1 MDNPGDRAEIVTAAL
16 RQHGRILLCHRSAQR
31 LHYPNLWA
39 FPGGNVEA
47 GETAEQ
53 ALVREL
59 AEELGIKVTPPSNR
73 PTAVIETNAFHMQ
86 IWLIESWTGTT
97 IRLPRT
103 TVLPDWFQ
111 SVSWELIAGS
121 WSMRA
126 SIWAGPKTDVS
137 GGNLKT
143 STCP

>member
-1 MDNPGDRAEIVTAAL
+1 M
-16 RQHGRILLCHRSAQR
+16 
-31 LHYPNLWA
+31 
-39 FPGGNVEA
+39 
-47 GETAEQ
+47 
-53 ALVREL
+53 
-59 AEELGIKVTPPSNR
+59 
-73 PTAVIETNAFHMQ
+73 
-86 IWLIESWTGTT
+86 IESWTGTT

-121 WSMRA
+121 WSIRA